1 MCFKVYSA
9 VFQGPCCVWVWGGGC
24 VRGGGGVLL
33 NLPSPLMA
41 FFLNLYVID
50 IHHILT
56 FQTSGDTWPAAFH
69 CYFD

>member
-1 MCFKVYSA
+1 MLFSKAHAAFGCGEEVVYE
-9 VFQGPCCVWVWGGGC
+9 
-24 VRGGGGVLL
+24 GGGGVLL